1 MKPPITD
8 ERRTTKDERHL
19 RRSSVVLRRWSL
31 VGLIVIAIAIFVYGL
46 EQFGLQSVG
55 LLEAGL
61 LAMTPLALAAIGEC
75 VNEKAGVVNIGLEGI
90 LLISAVTGVWV
101 AELFGNGSMGL
112 LGGALIVAL
121 VGAVLG
127 LVSVYGKADQIIA
140 GMGLNIFALGFVPFL
155 LMSLWAFPGIH
166 IFPSELMV
174 PRLTTPL
181 GQLSPVTVGAVV
193 LAVLAHVLLHN
204 TVLGFRI
211 EAVGEKPEAVD
222 VAGVRV
228 DLLRLFTSI
237 LGGALCGLGGAFMPL
252 GWFGGVVKEISA
264 GRGFIALACV
274 VFAGLEPLLALA
286 AAFIFGFTEGFAYA
300 VAVTPGVKERI
311 PFYFV
316 NMLPYVTTLV
326 VVALVIGQRRFPRT
340 IGRPY
345 ARE

>member
-1 MKPPITD
+1 MRGLLQRLGWIGFIALALGLLAYGF
-8 ERRTTKDERHL
+8 EQ
-19 RRSSVVLRRWSL
+19 
-31 VGLIVIAIAIFVYGL
+31 VGLKPV
-46 EQFGLQSVG
+46 S

-61 LAMTPLALAAIGEC
+61 LAMTPLALAAVGEC

-90 LLISAVTGVWV
+90 LLITAVAGVWV
-101 AELFGNGSMGL
+101 AEQFGSGIAGL
-112 LGGALIVAL
+112 VGGMVIGALIGL
-121 VGAVLG
+121 VLG
-127 LVSVYGKADQIIA
+127 LLAVYGRSDQIIA
-140 GMGLNIFALGFVPFL
+140 GMGLNLFALGFTPYL

-166 IFPSELMV
+166 IFPRELMI
-174 PRLTTPL
+174 PRWITPI
-181 GQLSPVTVGAVV
+181 GQISPVTLV
-193 LAVLAHVLLHN
+193 AVLLAILAHILLHH

-211 EAVGEKPEAVD
+211 RAVGERPEAVD

-228 DLLRLFTSI
+228 DRLRLFTSV

-252 GWFGGVVKEISA
+252 AWFGGVVKEISA

-286 AAFIFGFTEGFAYA
+286 AAFLFGLTEGIAYA

-316 NMLPYVTTLV
+316 NMLPYITTLLV
-326 VVALVIGQRRFPRT
+326 VTLVIGRRRFPRT